1 MSNKAIKDESVFE
14 TRRFTSAFFFFDA
27 SCHLTLPHFLFSKRK
42 RKDRG
47 VGGWETRTKR
57 GTGRCTSGKKAR
69 FFEVHLSL
77 LPVDTAVIQYLDR
90 K

>member
-1 MSNKAIKDESVFE
+1 MSNKAIKDDSVFE
-14 TRRFTSAFFFFDA
+14 TRRFTSAFFFSMQVA
-27 SCHLTLPHFLFSKRK
+27 ISLFLISFFPNGKGK
-42 RKDRG
+42 IG
-47 VGGWETRTKR
+47 GGWETRTKR
-57 GTGRCTSGKKAR
+57 GTGRCTSGKKTR